1 MSMRSALVSIAVVGT
16 VSAGVIGQ
24 QNPPPP
30 SPRRTSPAPLV
41 VVGRSKVATKYGI
54 VAASQPLAA
63 RAGVQV
69 LEHGGNAVDAAI
81 ATNAVMALVEPY
93 FDGIGG
99 DLFVIYYEAKTGTLH
114 GLNAG
119 GWAPTGLSAALLKSK
134 GLQRMPNKG
143 IYTVTV
149 PGAVAGWDALRT
161 KFGKL
166 PMSDLMAPAIFYAE
180 NGFPVSEVIADTW
193 ARAKAGLAAEPY
205 AAKTFLVNGRTP
217 NAGEVFKNPDLGG
230 SFRLIAEKGRAGFY
244 EGRTAEAILA
254 ISREKGG
261 TMTAADLRE

>member
-1 MSMRSALVSIAVVGT
+1 MSIHPALVSLVLLALIAGGAVGQDN
-16 VSAGVIGQ
+16 SGR
-24 QNPPPP
+24 
-30 SPRRTSPAPLV
+30 PRRVPL
-41 VVGRSKVATKYGI
+41 VGRSKVATKYGI

-81 ATNAVMALVEPY
+81 ATNAVMGLVEPQSN
-93 FDGIGG
+93 GIGG
-99 DLFVIYYEAKTGTLH
+99 DLFAIVYEAKTGKLH

-134 GLQRMPNKG
+134 GIERMPGKG

-149 PGAVAGWDALRT
+149 PGAVAGWDALRA

-180 NGFPVSEVIADTW
+180 NGFPVSEVIAATW
-193 ARAKAGLAAEPY
+193 ALATAWPPSP
-205 AAKTFLVNGRTP
+205 TP
-217 NAGEVFKNPDLGG
+217 RRR
-230 SFRLIAEKGRAGFY
+230 S
-244 EGRTAEAILA
+244 
-254 ISREKGG
+254 S
-261 TMTAADLRE
+261 

>member
-1 MSMRSALVSIAVVGT
+1 
-16 VSAGVIGQ
+16 
-24 QNPPPP
+24 
-30 SPRRTSPAPLV
+30 
-41 VVGRSKVATKYGI
+41 

-69 LEHGGNAVDAAI
+69 LEHGGNAIDAAI

-99 DLFVIYYEAKTGTLH
+99 DLFAMVYEAKTGKLY
-114 GLNAG
+114 GLNSG

-134 GLQRMPNKG
+134 GMNQMPNRV

-166 PMSDLMAPAIFYAE
+166 PMSDLMAPAIFYAQ

-193 ARAKAGLAAEPY
+193 ALSTASLAAEPY

-217 NAGEVFKNPDLGG
+217 KAGEVFKNPDLAG
-230 SFRLIAEKGRAGFY
+230 SLRSIAEHGRTGFY
-244 EGRTAEAILA
+244 EGKTADAILA
-254 ISREKGG
+254 ISTEKGG
-261 TMTAADLRE
+261 TMTAADLKEYQSEWVEPISTTYRGWTVSELPPNTQGSPR